1 MAYKHY
7 GSIAVYAIDK
17 LMYLRFK
24 TLEEKEKPQWNCIC
38 GYVVLVLGVGVREF
52 YYGHLQSTIVYE
64 HVRPCMSTHDSV
76 RPRTTVYD
84 HVRQC
89 TTTYDSVR
97 PPTTVY
103 DHARQCTTT
112 HDSVRPRTTVNGHEW
127 SCLTVHDHLR
137 PYGKQS
143 LENLSRNL
151 IDNIPEVPG
160 HGRVYPRLGCW
171 INCLSFSLVV
181 Q

>member
-24 TLEEKEKPQWNCIC
+24 TLEEKENPQWNCIC
-38 GYVVLVLGVGVREF
+38 GYVVLRVVLVLGVGVGVREF

-76 RPRTTVYD
+76 RPRTAVYD

-97 PPTTVY
+97 PRTTVYDHVQQCTTTYDSVRPRTTTYDSVRSRTTVY
-103 DHARQCTTT
+103 DHARQCATTY
-112 HDSVRPRTTVNGHEW
+112 DCEW
-127 SCLTVHDHLR
+127 PWMIVYDGTR
-137 PYGKQS
+137 S
-143 LENLSRNL
+143 LAAIRKAKFREFKS
-151 IDNIPEVPG
+151 
-160 HGRVYPRLGCW
+160 
-171 INCLSFSLVV
+171 
-181 Q
+181 